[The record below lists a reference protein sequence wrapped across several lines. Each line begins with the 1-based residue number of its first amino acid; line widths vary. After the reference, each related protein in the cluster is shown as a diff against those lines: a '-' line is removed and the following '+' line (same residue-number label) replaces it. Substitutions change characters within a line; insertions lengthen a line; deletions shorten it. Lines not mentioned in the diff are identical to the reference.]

1 MTIIVKV
8 INEGCSPPKAEGT
21 AAELVAVATHCKQSP
36 TSQIILSVTMSQRLI
51 SFKWKSNVLK

>member
-1 MTIIVKV
+1 MMMMTIIVKV

-51 SFKWKSNVLK
+51 SFK